1 MGNIGEYAKVL
12 SAYSEGAWARAR
24 TLCCE
29 KMLRSLPDTSIT
41 YSKRI
46 EMKFVAAAFFLLC
59 AIRFQM
65 ELKLCMNCARC
76 VWCSKRAR
84 AMGEFSSSGFNST
97 SSHILL
103 FLKVSEYGFGF
114 SSLGIH
120 FVCFN
125 STRGISSSDDAE
137 ISRYGC
143 YMKCLPQCN
152 ARECY
157 TMNNSKKK
165 RMYECISDA
174 QNLKQLWKVDLKC
187 S

>member
-1 MGNIGEYAKVL
+1 MVL
-12 SAYSEGAWARAR
+12 
-24 TLCCE
+24 
-29 KMLRSLPDTSIT
+29 
-41 YSKRI
+41 
-46 EMKFVAAAFFLLC
+46 V
-59 AIRFQM
+59 
-65 ELKLCMNCARC
+65 
-76 VWCSKRAR
+76 
-84 AMGEFSSSGFNST
+84 
-97 SSHILL
+97 
-103 FLKVSEYGFGF
+103 F

-174 QNLKQLWKVDLKC
+174 QNLKQL
-187 S
+187 